1 MALAMAGR
9 ESLPD
14 TSHDLR
20 ERKHRDIWRETKEDR
35 GRETVGRGLTAKP
48 GKGKVA
54 FQSHGNSSFPFLAV
68 GDWS

>member
-20 ERKHRDIWRETKEDR
+20 GKKHRDIWRETKEDR
-35 GRETVGRGLTAKP
+35 GRETVGKGLTAKP
-48 GKGKVA
+48 GKA
-54 FQSHGNSSFPFLAV
+54 Q
-68 GDWS
+68 